1 METANCHSAIFLTTV
16 RGMLFPAKSLICI
29 NFFQKTVMVVSIHV
43 GKPDQGH
50 KNCIVRRPEAENYHS
65 INLYRILEIR
75 DAELKSVEE

>member
-1 METANCHSAIFLTTV
+1 
-16 RGMLFPAKSLICI
+16 
-29 NFFQKTVMVVSIHV
+29 MVVSIHV

-65 INLYRILEIR
+65 INLSRILEIR